1 MWTPHFTPRIMDHE
15 AVPVWT
21 NDRLLCHETHPA
33 PILRPLPRR
42 LSWGGFA
49 GHADLF
55 ESAPW
60 GSMPVAFF
68 CGCISAHSCQ
78 RSAPGSPP
86 DFNLCFP
93 EGESSGASS
102 QVFCSHWTV
111 SSVKQ
116 LLKPSGHL
124 FFSIKLFISL
134 SCKNS
139 LCI

>member
-1 MWTPHFTPRIMDHE
+1 MPKYASVMWTQHFTPRIMDRQ

-21 NDRLLCHETHPA
+21 NDRLLCHETHRA

-42 LSWGGFA
+42 CCLGVRLGGMPTSSKVPRGVQCQLPFSVGA
-49 GHADLF
+49 FLLIPADARHPAALL
-55 ESAPW
+55 
-60 GSMPVAFF
+60 
-68 CGCISAHSCQ
+68 
-78 RSAPGSPP
+78 

-102 QVFCSHWTV
+102 QVFCSHWTF

-124 FFSIKLFISL
+124 FFQSSCL
-134 SCKNS
+134 SH
-139 LCI
+139 